1 MRVILSTGGIITQEN
16 KSSRNGTK
24 VEILVSSDNSELAK
38 AALVA
43 LDICK

>member
-1 MRVILSTGGIITQEN
+1 MQVILSTGGTIVQEN

-24 VEILVSSDNSELAK
+24 IEILVSDNSDLTK

-43 LDICK
+43 LDICKW